1 MSFKLRRGFA
11 SFSRQTLLS
20 EHRQCCESWR
30 DAEFGVRAV
39 CAVMDRLDTRGES
52 ECVIE

>member
-1 MSFKLRRGFA
+1 MSFKLRRDFA
-11 SFSRQTLLS
+11 SLSRQTLLS
-20 EHRQCCESWR
+20 EDRKCCESRR

-39 CAVMDRLDTRGES
+39 CAVINRLKTRGES